1 MSEGKK
7 GVFKMQ
13 VEALLKVADELETT
27 NTYLYGVAVE
37 LERFNTNLEE
47 FIKYVQEKGIRWLSK

>member
-7 GVFKMQ
+7 GVFKIQ
-13 VEALLKVADELETT
+13 AEATLKAVEELELI
-27 NTYLYGVAVE
+27 NNYLYSVAVE

-47 FIKYVQEKGIRWLSK
+47 FIKFVQEKGIRWLSK